1 MVGPHWILHSRV
13 LIVSVRHGDVAVA
26 VSYLRRG
33 NWRCGGIET
42 RDVMMVLLLVR
53 LLLLLLLVVVMLLLL
68 LMVNL
73 RLLRARVLIVL
84 ECDWRLWRVVLLLL
98 LLMVVL
104 VVLVLLL
111 IQVLLL
117 LTIEVPR
124 QMVVALADAV
134 AVAVAVAGAAVV
146 TSRRAS
152 SVRVW

>member
-53 LLLLLLLVVVMLLLL
+53 LLLLLLLLLVVVMLLLL

-111 IQVLLL
+111 VQVLLL

-134 AVAVAVAGAAVV
+134 AVAVAGAAVV